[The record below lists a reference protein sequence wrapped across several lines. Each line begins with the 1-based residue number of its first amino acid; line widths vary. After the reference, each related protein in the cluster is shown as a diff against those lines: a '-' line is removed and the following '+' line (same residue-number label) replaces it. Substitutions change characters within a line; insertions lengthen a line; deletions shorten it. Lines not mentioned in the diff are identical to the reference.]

1 MARKSNKKHT
11 AGTVVVAPTA
21 APVPDAP
28 AAVSPAEIVLASPAV
43 ATPALQAQAPEPAV
57 IKLGAHCSIKGVAA
71 LKQSLQAV
79 VDLTDDVVIEADAVE
94 RLDTAAVQLLCAF
107 VHQRA
112 SLSRKV
118 VWRSGSPALADAARL
133 LGVAALLALPADAP
147 GVA

>member
-11 AGTVVVAPTA
+11 AGTAVVAPAA
-21 APVPDAP
+21 APVPD
-28 AAVSPAEIVLASPAV
+28 SPTV
-43 ATPALQAQAPEPAV
+43 AALQAQVPESAV
-57 IKLGAHCSIKGVAA
+57 IKLGAHCSIKDVAV

-79 VDLTDDVVIEADAVE
+79 VDLTDDVVIEAGAVE

-118 VWRSGSPALADAARL
+118 VWRGGSAVLAEAARL
-133 LGVAALLALPADAP
+133 LGVATLLALPADAP

>member
-1 MARKSNKKHT
+1 MARKSNKKH
-11 AGTVVVAPTA
+11 PA
-21 APVPDAP
+21 AAAAAP
-28 AAVSPAEIVLASPAV
+28 AAVPVPDSPAV
-43 ATPALQAQAPEPAV
+43 AALQAQAPESAV
-57 IKLGAHCSIKGVAA
+57 IKLGAHCSIKDVAV

-79 VDLTDDVVIEADAVE
+79 VDSTDDVVIEAGAVE

-118 VWRSGSPALADAARL
+118 VWRGGSAALTEAARL
-133 LGVAALLALPADAP
+133 LGVVSLLALPADTP